1 MSDSACD
8 FEIIQTTMKKVLILA
23 YDFPPYVSVG
33 GLRPYNWYKY
43 LPDFEVYPVVVT
55 RQWSNKL
62 GSALDYIS
70 ASDSMETIVESS
82 EKGTIVKA
90 AYHPNWSNR
99 LLLKYG
105 ESRFRLLRKGMTA
118 FYEIAQF
125 VLPVGP
131 KRGVYRAARTYLKSN
146 SVDVIIATG
155 EPFVLFSYAA
165 QLSKEFGIPWVAD
178 YRDPW
183 SQNKGHQHNAILTAY
198 YTAMEKRIV
207 GSASQLL
214 TVSELLQLKIGSL
227 NPSVPIQII
236 QNGYDPEVIDAM
248 AQIPQGKDVL
258 QFAFVGT
265 IYKWHPWKS
274 VLKRYAEF
282 IQKQP
287 EARVKFNFY
296 GINRVDELETF
307 IETECPQIRSYIQIH
322 PRIPNAVLLQ
332 QLAVNNVMILFNY
345 YSFMGTKI
353 FDYLGIRRR
362 IVLCYGNDLEA
373 LALKQKYYDIEEVEG
388 MSQQL
393 QTDLIQETNAGI
405 VVQEASQLVGVFEDL
420 WNEFQQEK
428 AIRCDSFHV
437 EKYSRKLQV
446 EKLATILRGL

>member
-1 MSDSACD
+1 
-8 FEIIQTTMKKVLILA
+8 MKKVLILA

-43 LPDFEVYPVVVT
+43 FSDFGIYPVVVT
-55 RQWSNKL
+55 RQWNNAL
-62 GSALDYIS
+62 GNGLDYIA
-70 ASDSMETIVESS
+70 ASEANEIITEINDR
-82 EKGTIVKA
+82 GTIVKSP
-90 AYHPNWSNR
+90 YIPNWSNR

-105 ESRFRLLRKGMTA
+105 ESRFRFLRKAITA
-118 FYEIAQF
+118 FYEITQF

-131 KRGVYRAARTYLKSN
+131 KRGVYVAAKKYLKSN

-155 EPFVLFSYAA
+155 EPFVLFSYAS

-198 YTAMEKRIV
+198 FTFLEKRIV
-207 GSASQLL
+207 RTASQLI
-214 TVSELLQLKIGSL
+214 TVSELLQLKIGTL

-236 QNGYDPEVIDAM
+236 QNGYDPEIIDEM
-248 AQIPQGKDVL
+248 AKIPQGKDVL

-274 VLKRYAEF
+274 VLKGYAEF

-287 EARVKFNFY
+287 ETRVKFNFY

-307 IETECPQIRSYIQIH
+307 IETECPQIRSNIEIH

-332 QLAVNNVMILFNY
+332 KLAENNVMILFNY

-362 IVLCYGNDLEA
+362 IVLCYGNDPEA
-373 LALKQKYYDIEEVEG
+373 LVLKQKYYDIEEVEG

-405 VVQEASQLVGVFEDL
+405 VVQDASKLVVVFEQL
-420 WNEFQQEK
+420 WKEFQETSE
-428 AIRCDSFHV
+428 IRCDSIHV
-437 EKYSRKLQV
+437 ENYSRKLQV
-446 EKLATILRGL
+446 EKLATCLKSIS